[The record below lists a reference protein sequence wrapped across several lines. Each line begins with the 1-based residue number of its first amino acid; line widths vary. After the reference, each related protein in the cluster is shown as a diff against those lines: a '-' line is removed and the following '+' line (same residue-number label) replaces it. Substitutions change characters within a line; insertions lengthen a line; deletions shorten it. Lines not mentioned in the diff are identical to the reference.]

1 MRQLINNLL
10 EAMMVVVSDQVTPAV
25 DLILETVVPQILD
38 PQDLLEV
45 VDLEDN
51 S

>member
-1 MRQLINNLL
+1 
-10 EAMMVVVSDQVTPAV
+10 MMVVVSDQVTPAV

>member
-1 MRQLINNLL
+1 
-10 EAMMVVVSDQVTPAV
+10 V

-51 S
+51 SKKFLNSTNKCNF